1 MKEYTLL
8 NRINSLEDF
17 KKLSEKDYPLL
28 ADEIRSFLVETVAS
42 HGGHLASNLG
52 AVELT
57 IALHNVFS
65 SPEDKIVFD
74 VGHQSYVHK
83 ILTGRRE
90 AFSTLREKGGLGGFP
105 KRRESEHDAFNTGHS
120 STSVSAALGMLRAK
134 QLLNEQGKI
143 IAVIGDGAMTGG
155 MAFEA
160 LNDAGESK
168 LPLLV
173 IMNDNEMSISGNV
186 GALSSYFSRLRT
198 SKRYLMFKHRI
209 ENFLTSIPKVGPGI
223 ARWVYRFKNRIK
235 YFLMPRNIFFEAMG
249 FTYLGPVDGHDTQE
263 IIEVLKKASSFKW
276 PALIHVITQKGKG
289 YKPATENPERFHGIG
304 IFDADSGAEINKKA
318 KSNSAVFGETLI
330 ELAKEDER
338 ITAVCAAMPQGTGL
352 AKFSREFPDRFFD
365 VGIAEQHAVTM
376 AAGMAAG
383 GLKPVVAIYSTFM
396 QRAYD
401 QVLHDVG
408 LQSLPVIFALDRAGL
423 VGEDGETHQGVYDIA
438 YMLTVPNVNIAIP
451 STQAELKAMIKE
463 LTKLNAP
470 SAIRYGRGALPAG
483 DEGKKIEFGKW
494 EIEKAVSKVTVI
506 ASGRVLENA
515 RCACENQDVGLINAR
530 FIRPFD
536 KEAMA
541 LINSKAE
548 CIITVEDGISSL
560 GMGAYLRNYVKP
572 GIKVINLGVGEKPVE
587 HATLSEQDD
596 LCGISAQKIRMKIE
610 ENL

>member
-1 MKEYTLL
+1 MAKYNLL
-8 NRINSLEDF
+8 NTINSIDDF
-17 KKLSEKDYPLL
+17 KKINEKDYPIL
-28 ADEIRSFLVETVAS
+28 AEEIRAFLVESVAT

-57 IALHNVFS
+57 MALHNVFS
-65 SPEDKIVFD
+65 TPKDKIVFD

-83 ILTGRRE
+83 ILTGRRKDFE
-90 AFSTLREKGGLGGFP
+90 KLRQKDGLGGFP
-105 KRRESEHDAFNTGHS
+105 KRRESEHDSFNTGHS

-134 QLLNEQGKI
+134 QLLSEEGKV

-173 IMNDNEMSISGNV
+173 ILNDNEMSISGNV
-186 GALSSYFSRLRT
+186 GALSSYFSNLRT

-209 ENFLTSIPKVGPGI
+209 EKLLTSIPKVGPSLS
-223 ARWVYRFKNRIK
+223 RWVYRLKNRIK

-263 IIEVLKKASSFKW
+263 IIEVLKKASSFEW
-276 PALIHVITQKGKG
+276 PAIIHVVTKKGTG
-289 YKPATENPERFHGIG
+289 YEPAMNDPERFHGIG
-304 IFDADSGAEINKKA
+304 IFDVETGRETVKKA
-318 KSNSAVFGETLI
+318 KSNSAIFGETMI
-330 ELAKEDER
+330 ELAQKNEK
-338 ITAVCAAMPQGTGL
+338 ITAICAAMPQGTGL
-352 AKFSREFPDRFFD
+352 AAFERAFPERFFD

-383 GLKPVVAIYSTFM
+383 GLRPVVAIYSTFM

-401 QVLHDVG
+401 QVLHDVA
-408 LQSLPVIFALDRAGL
+408 LQNLPVVFALDRAGL

-438 YMLTVPNVNIAIP
+438 YMLTVPNVNICIP
-451 STQAELKAMIKE
+451 STQYELKKMLE
-463 LTKLNAP
+463 MLVETDAP
-470 SAIRYGRGALPAG
+470 SAIRYGRGALPKG
-483 DEGKKIEFGKW
+483 DEDKKIEFGKW
-494 EIEKAVSKVTVI
+494 EIIKPLADVVVI

-515 RCACENQDVGLINAR
+515 KQACEGLNVGLVNAR

-536 KEAMA
+536 EEMLKA
-541 LINSKAE
+541 INNRAK
-548 CIITVEDGISSL
+548 CIITVEDGIAAL
-560 GMGAYLRNYVKP
+560 GMGAYLRQYFNT
-572 GIKVINLGVGEKPVE
+572 GIKVINLGVSEKPVE
-587 HATLSEQDD
+587 HATLSQQDE
-596 LCGISAQKIRMKIE
+596 LCSISAQKIRTKIE